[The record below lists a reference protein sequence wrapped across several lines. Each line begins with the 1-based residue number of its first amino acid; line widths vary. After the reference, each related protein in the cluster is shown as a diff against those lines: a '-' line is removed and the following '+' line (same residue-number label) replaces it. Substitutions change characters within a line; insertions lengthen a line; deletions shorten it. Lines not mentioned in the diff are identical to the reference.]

1 MLTKLLVIQKIEENG
16 EVNIF
21 QTRSDYFQWA
31 FESKIARTD
40 LSPEYFP
47 FNVIGDAEVSRRKP
61 GPETETVSKDN
72 QILFSDDYGVPEGTV
87 IGILFPKNYILDVLK
102 FKEQPYI
109 PVGLNGQVV
118 ARPPGQMQIFY
129 NQIEKQSAI
138 LLHIQ
143 ERMVF
148 GIKCLAKKI
157 PDEIFPKNN
166 HWTFDD
172 FDVTISRELL
182 DVEIIQTKD
191 LQIINDV
198 IGNVDIEDINRTLNE
213 ILSALKN
220 GDKSKAKSKIGKLGE
235 SLSNGLAVTSNM
247 TKLVDSYN
255 VGGAVHQFI
264 AQILKYLQI

>member
-102 FKEQPYI
+102 FLKFRISLAIEELF
-109 PVGLNGQVV
+109 LN
-118 ARPPGQMQIFY
+118 
-129 NQIEKQSAI
+129 
-138 LLHIQ
+138 
-143 ERMVF
+143 
-148 GIKCLAKKI
+148 
-157 PDEIFPKNN
+157 
-166 HWTFDD
+166 
-172 FDVTISRELL
+172 
-182 DVEIIQTKD
+182 
-191 LQIINDV
+191 
-198 IGNVDIEDINRTLNE
+198 
-213 ILSALKN
+213 LKN
-220 GDKSKAKSKIGKLGE
+220 
-235 SLSNGLAVTSNM
+235 SLTFLWV
-247 TKLVDSYN
+247 
-255 VGGAVHQFI
+255 
-264 AQILKYLQI
+264 